1 MFDKKIMDHCSS
13 NNSNI
18 RKHSKNH
25 EWIIRDNNEKN
36 IAFIGI
42 TDFAQKE
49 LGDIVY
55 LDIDKSIIGKSI
67 NEGKVFGTIEAVK
80 TVSDLFMPVS
90 GLILEYNNDLS
101 SQPELINNSPY
112 EKGWILK
119 IKILNKKEYDSLLS
133 LEEYEKYIG
142 SIMS

>member
-1 MFDKKIMDHCSS
+1 MDHCSI
-13 NNSNI
+13 NNSN
-18 RKHSKNH
+18 RRRYSKNH
-25 EWIIRDNNEKN
+25 EWIIKDNNEKN

-67 NEGKVFGTIEAVK
+67 NEGKIFGTIEAVK

-119 IKILNKKEYDSLLS
+119 IKILNKKEYDDLLS

>member
-1 MFDKKIMDHCSS
+1 MFDKKIMDNYSS
-13 NNSNI
+13 N
-18 RKHSKNH
+18 RRYSKNH
-25 EWIIRDNNEKN
+25 EWIIINNHEKN

-55 LDIDKSIIGKSI
+55 LDIDESIIGKSI

-80 TVSDLFMPVS
+80 TVSDLFMPIS

-101 SQPELINNSPY
+101 SKPELINNSPY

-119 IKILNKKEYDSLLS
+119 IKILNKKEYDYLLS
-133 LEEYEKYIG
+133 LEEYKKYIG

>member
-1 MFDKKIMDHCSS
+1 MFDKKIMDNYSS
-13 NNSNI
+13 N
-18 RKHSKNH
+18 RRYSKNH
-25 EWIIRDNNEKN
+25 EWIIRNNHENN

-55 LDIDKSIIGKSI
+55 LDIDESIIGKSI

-80 TVSDLFMPVS
+80 TVSDLFMPIS
-90 GLILEYNNDLS
+90 GLILEYNNNLS
-101 SQPELINNSPY
+101 SEPELINNSPY

-119 IKILNKKEYDSLLS
+119 IKILNKKEYDYLLS
-133 LEEYEKYIG
+133 LEEYKKYIG